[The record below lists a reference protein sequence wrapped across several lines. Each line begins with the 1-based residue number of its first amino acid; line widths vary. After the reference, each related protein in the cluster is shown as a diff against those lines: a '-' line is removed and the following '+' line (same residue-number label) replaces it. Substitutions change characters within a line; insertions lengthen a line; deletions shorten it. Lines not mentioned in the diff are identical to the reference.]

1 MLKEIFIT
9 KQNELTISLNKVDE
23 LTKQFDQLR
32 KLQITTTKE
41 QTQNKN
47 ELEKLKQELIT
58 RNKLNEQQSHKIA
71 YQRELFASKQDE
83 LNQLDHRIEELQQN
97 LIRKKTTSNSFQ
109 KGLNTVK
116 DTLNNINIAEIEKRM
131 VQLANSFNSINTNES
146 SLLNQHEQIS
156 VTSSPTKVCS

>member
-23 LTKQFDQLR
+23 LTK
-32 KLQITTTKE
+32 
-41 QTQNKN
+41 QNKN

-71 YQRELFASKQDE
+71 YQRELFTSKQEE

-97 LIRKKTTSNSFQ
+97 LIKKKTTSNTFQ
-109 KGLNTVK
+109 KGLNSVK

-131 VQLANSFNSINTNES
+131 VQLANSFNSINE
-146 SLLNQHEQIS
+146 HERIS